1 MKSLCIKDNNQE
13 ILNFILDNLEKLDL
27 DFLSF
32 HKDHFKIYENII
44 IHYKSKDLEPFY
56 DKISS
61 ILTDTILK
69 FYEKRLLRRM
79 LEYNYFYFSTV
90 EKRNIIEI
98 AEDFIAEDVI
108 SKEDNYYAIY
118 SAVSD
123 YIRQNKSLVLGG
135 FANFRL
141 YNYCK
146 NLDYVIDFA
155 VNKYI
160 TDKEYLEFV
169 NMLKL
174 YVNLTPANSSLVHLV
189 YLGNESVLLDKDKNI
204 IPLQDDNLNTKYL
217 SDITFSANDYAL
229 NTLLNLTPKRI
240 IIHLMEGKSDEFID
254 TIKLIFDKKCE
265 VCSSLRF
272 YPYDFFNCIMGF
284 SNSIM
289 SLFYIGIMY
298 F

>member
-1 MKSLCIKDNNQE
+1 VKSLCIKDNNQE

-32 HKDHFKIYENII
+32 HKSCFKIYENII
-44 IHYKSKDLEPFY
+44 IHYKGENLEPFY

-61 ILTDTILK
+61 ILSDTILK

-79 LEYNYFYFSTV
+79 LEYNYFYFNTA

-98 AEDFIAEDVI
+98 AEDFIAEDII

-118 SAVSD
+118 SAISD

-135 FANFRL
+135 FVNFRL

-146 NLDYVIDFA
+146 NLDYLIDLA

-189 YLGNESVLLDKDKNI
+189 YLGNECALLDKDKNI

-229 NTLLNLTPKRI
+229 NTLLNLTPKKI
-240 IIHLMEGKSDEFID
+240 IIHLMNGKSDEFID

-265 VCSSLRF
+265 VCSSCELCRL
-272 YPYDFFNCIMGF
+272 YNF
-284 SNSIM
+284 SVK
-289 SLFYIGIMY
+289 
-298 F
+298 

>member
-265 VCSSLRF
+265 VCSSCDLC
-272 YPYDFFNCIMGF
+272 NLHNF
-284 SNSIM
+284 SVK
-289 SLFYIGIMY
+289 
-298 F
+298 